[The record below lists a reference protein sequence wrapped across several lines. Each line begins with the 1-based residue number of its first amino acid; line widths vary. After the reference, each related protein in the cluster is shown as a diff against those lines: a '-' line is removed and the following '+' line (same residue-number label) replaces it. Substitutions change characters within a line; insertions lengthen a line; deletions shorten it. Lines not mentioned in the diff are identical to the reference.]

1 MDEAKCELIRAWLV
15 KARSD
20 LGTARKLAA
29 GPERFPDTAVYHCQQ
44 AAEKAIK
51 AFLVFHD
58 HRSPKSHD
66 IRLLIQESTPFDPA
80 LTELEDAG
88 DVLTPLATAY
98 RYPGEILQPDWEEVE
113 QALVRAAEI
122 FEFILARL
130 PAACHPQLIT
140 G

>member
-88 DVLTPLATAY
+88 DVLTLSPPPIA
-98 RYPGEILQPDWEEVE
+98 I
-113 QALVRAAEI
+113 RARFFNLI
-122 FEFILARL
+122 GRKLSKRL
-130 PAACHPQLIT
+130 SEPRKYSNSFLLESRRPAIRN
-140 G
+140 